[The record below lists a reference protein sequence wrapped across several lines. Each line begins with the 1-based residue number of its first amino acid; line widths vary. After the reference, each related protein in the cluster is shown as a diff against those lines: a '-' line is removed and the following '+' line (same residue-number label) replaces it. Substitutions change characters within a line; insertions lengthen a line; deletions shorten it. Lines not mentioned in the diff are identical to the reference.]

1 MMYDLDLT
9 VIVAAAGIATLA
21 AIYLWS
27 KDPDRR
33 RRAWRLLRLLLGRL

>member
-9 VIVAAAGIATLA
+9 GLATAAGIIALA

-27 KDPDRR
+27 KNPSRR
-33 RRAWRLLRLLLGRL
+33 RRAWRLLKLLLGKP

>member
-9 VIVAAAGIATLA
+9 VLMTGGGIAALA

-27 KDPDRR
+27 KDPARR
-33 RRAWRLLRLLLGRL
+33 NRARELLKLLLGR